1 MDDHPEWLRL
11 GESIL
16 GPLLADTSQSLKDF
30 RGGDFHVT
38 QLPTL
43 ALYHLAHSL
52 QTSIETNR
60 DGRHAVALSLLRHA
74 VEALTIVEL
83 GLVGTESSYRLLED
97 WDSGRKS
104 QGELRRA
111 LQQSVWPMYGT
122 GLWKEPWAEF
132 FARLAKAV
140 QPYAHCSPE
149 LIQWNLSALT
159 DSSSGRFVA
168 GAGMYDPIKASR
180 LTLFHVLVAWTLG
193 RLLFANCPLRT
204 SLVNDSDVGAL
215 GTALSGSDLLMEGQD
230 WSVQLWPHMF
240 FKCEP

>member
-1 MDDHPEWLRL
+1 MDEHPEWLRL
-11 GESIL
+11 GESIM
-16 GPLLADTSQSLKDF
+16 GPLLADTSQSLQAF
-30 RGGDFHVT
+30 SGGDYHVT

-83 GLVGTESSYRLLED
+83 GLVGTNTSYRLLED
-97 WDSGRKS
+97 WDSGKKS

-111 LQQSVWPMYGT
+111 LEENVWPKYGN
-122 GLWKEPWAEF
+122 GLWDEPWADF

-149 LIQWNLSALT
+149 LLQWNLAALT
-159 DSSSGRFVA
+159 DGVSGRFVA
-168 GAGMYDPIKASR
+168 DAGMYDPIKASR
-180 LTLFHVLVAWTLG
+180 LTLFHILVVWTLG
-193 RLLFANCPLRT
+193 RILFANRPSLP
-204 SLVNDSDVGAL
+204 SLVNGSDVAAL
-215 GTALSGSDLLMEGQD
+215 GIALSRCDLLMEGQD

-240 FKCEP
+240 FKK

>member
-1 MDDHPEWLRL
+1 MDENPEWLQL
-11 GESIL
+11 GEGIL
-16 GPLLADTSQSLKDF
+16 GPLLADTSKSLQGF
-30 RGGDFHVT
+30 SGSDFHVT

-74 VEALTIVEL
+74 VEAITIVEL
-83 GLVGTESSYRLLED
+83 GLVATDSSYRLLQD
-97 WDSGRKS
+97 WDSGKKS

-111 LQQSVWPMYGT
+111 LEENVWPNYGT
-122 GLWKEPWAEF
+122 GLWNEPWAEF
-132 FARLAKAV
+132 FGRLSKAV

-149 LIQWNLSALT
+149 LIQWNLAALT
-159 DSSSGRFVA
+159 DGSSGRFVG

-180 LTLFHVLVAWTLG
+180 LTLFHVLVGWTLG
-193 RLLFANCPLRT
+193 RILLANRT
-204 SLVNDSDVGAL
+204 PQASLVNRSEVEAL
-215 GTALSGSDLLMEGQD
+215 GIALSNSDLLIEGQD

-240 FKCEP
+240 LKR